1 MPTDGTLKLTFHDVR
16 GQRLKERV
24 DVILRHQVL
33 ADVRIAKN
41 VAGDRA
47 NLIKDLHSTPQ
58 GVYRILVDPP
68 SYLAVSQFVT
78 VKSGSPTDL
87 TLTFPVDPRKIKS
100 VSFPSYHGLPAHARD
115 LLEASSSVSAFE
127 GHSGEA
133 LYESM
138 DALRRA
144 GFLNIVSKASATLL
158 PGGRP
163 VLDFF
168 TQIREIRGDRL
179 FVVASKELK
188 AETENSIAEDL
199 FRTVDGSLHDPP
211 AGFVRAGSYKS
222 EDRYGNLQLT
232 FFLRGDDCIVDVDID
247 DAAGLAH
254 VFQVAR
260 NELTG
265 RPTHPYDIGEILI
278 RHQGIDPGYT
288 FVV

>member
-1 MPTDGTLKLTFHDVR
+1 MANDGSLKLVFQDVR
-16 GQRLKERV
+16 GNRLKEKV

-33 ADVRIAKN
+33 PDQRIAKG
-41 VAGDRA
+41 VAGDKA
-47 NLIKDLHSTPQ
+47 NLIKDLHAAPQ

-68 SYLAVSQFVT
+68 SYLPVSQFVNI
-78 VKSGSPTDL
+78 KSGSPTDL
-87 TLTFPVDPRKIKS
+87 TLTFPVDPKKIKS
-100 VSFPSYHGLPAHARD
+100 VTFPAYAALPEHAREV
-115 LLEASSSVSAFE
+115 LEASSTVSGFE

-133 LYESM
+133 LYESL

-144 GFLNIVSKASATLL
+144 GFLNITTKAASTIFSS
-158 PGGRP
+158 GRP
-163 VLDFF
+163 VLDYF
-168 TQIREIRGDRL
+168 TQVREIRGDRL
-179 FVVASKELK
+179 FVAASKELR

-199 FRTVDGSLHDPP
+199 FRVVDGSLHDPP
-211 AGFVRAGSYKS
+211 PGFTSAGSYKS

-232 FFLRGDDCIVDVDID
+232 FFVSGEECVVDVDID

-265 RPTHPYDIGEILI
+265 RPTHPYDIREILI
-278 RHQGIDPGYT
+278 RFQGIDPGYT